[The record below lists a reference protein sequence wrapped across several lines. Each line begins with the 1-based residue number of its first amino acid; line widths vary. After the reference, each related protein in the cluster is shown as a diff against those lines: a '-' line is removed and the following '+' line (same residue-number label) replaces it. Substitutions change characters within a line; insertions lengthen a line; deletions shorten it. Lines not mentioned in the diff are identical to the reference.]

1 MKKIRVMLLG
11 LIAMVAVTV
20 SAEQKIAV
28 MDLALVIE
36 NDPAMLETQKAVR
49 AKIAAYEKEQ
59 NEMLAVRREM
69 KKELEDLIKKSESK
83 VISEAAKKGIE
94 DQARAKIQEIKEYEM
109 DIKDGAALAQK
120 RIGDQTTRAQKKI
133 LDKIKAVA
141 SDYAKKNG
149 YDFVIPTT
157 IDNATGMFIV
167 LYANVKYDITDEII
181 ELINQG
187 VDK

>member
-1 MKKIRVMLLG
+1 MKKFKVMLLG
-11 LIAMVAVTV
+11 LVVMVAVTV
-20 SAEQKIAV
+20 VAEQKIAV
-28 MDLALVIE
+28 MDLAMVIE
-36 NDPAMLETQKAVR
+36 NDPSMAETQTAVR

-59 NEMLAVRREM
+59 EEMLGVRQEM
-69 KKELEDLIKKSESK
+69 KKELEDLIKQSESK
-83 VISEAAKKGIE
+83 VLSDAAKKAIE
-94 DQARAKIQEIKEYEM
+94 DKARAKIQEIKEYET
-109 DIKDGAALAQK
+109 DIKDGASLAQK

-141 SDYAKKNG
+141 SDYAKQNG

-167 LYANVKYDITDEII
+167 LYANEKYDITDEII
-181 ELINQG
+181 ELINQS

>member
-1 MKKIRVMLLG
+1 MKRIVMLVG
-11 LIAMVAVTV
+11 LVAMFAVTV
-20 SAEQKIAV
+20 NAEQKIAV

-36 NDPAMLETQKAVR
+36 NDPAMAETQVAVR

-59 NEMLAVRREM
+59 EEMLAVRQEM
-69 KKELEDLIKKSESK
+69 KKELENLIKQSESK
-83 VISEAAKKGIE
+83 VISEAAKKGLE

-120 RIGDQTTRAQKKI
+120 MIGDQTTRAQKKI

-167 LYANVKYDITDEII
+167 LYANEKYDITDDII

-187 VDK
+187 VEK